1 MSKYSLT
8 GLVLICLGALLPAC
22 GGAELGEACETR
34 GSQDECVEN
43 AVCEV
48 KGTDDTTPVCL
59 KVCKD
64 AAECASSEDCNGVSG
79 TNIKAC
85 TPK

>member
-1 MSKYSLT
+1 MLKYSLT
-8 GLVLICLGALLPAC
+8 GCLLVCLGLLPGCASD
-22 GGAELGEACETR
+22 LGEACETR
-34 GSQDECVEN
+34 GSQDECVDG

-48 KGTDDTTPVCL
+48 DGTDDTAPKCL

-64 AAECASSEDCNGVSG
+64 ASECAATEDCNGVSG

-85 TPK
+85 TAK

>member
-22 GGAELGEACETR
+22 ASDLGEACETR
-34 GSQDECVEN
+34 GSEDECVDG

-48 KGTDDTTPVCL
+48 KGTDDTAPVCL

>member
-1 MSKYSLT
+1 MLKYSLA
-8 GLVLICLGALLPAC
+8 GLLLICLGGLLPAC
-22 GGAELGEACETR
+22 GGAEIGEGCETK
-34 GSQDECVEN
+34 GSQDECVDG
-43 AVCEV
+43 AVCELA
-48 KGTDDTTPVCL
+48 TSDAAEPTCL

-64 AAECASSEDCNGVSG
+64 AAECAANEDCNGVSN